1 MREPVE
7 ASAAY
12 LEVIRKELPEYDR
25 LQDEVIRA
33 TDGLAVRRILDLGV
47 GTGETSRRLL
57 AAYPQATV
65 TAVDSDAELL
75 QVAREQ
81 LGERAEL
88 RLGELYE
95 PLPHGPFDLIVT
107 ALSVHALRPDD
118 RSRLFARAHRVLRGH
133 GRLIVADAIT
143 PGIELPGGSPLDQRA
158 PDRLET
164 LVERVRAAGFSTPR
178 TTWSGAELAVV
189 VGER

>member
-1 MREPVE
+1 MREPID

-12 LEVIRKELPEYDR
+12 LEVIRKELPEYDA
-25 LQDEVIRA
+25 LQDEVVRA
-33 TDGLAVRRILDLGV
+33 TDGLVVRRILDLGV

-57 AAYPQATV
+57 LAHPEATV
-65 TAVDSDAELL
+65 TAIDSDPDLL
-75 QVAREQ
+75 AIARDQ
-81 LGERAEL
+81 LRDRADL
-88 RLGELYE
+88 RLAELYE

-107 ALSVHALRPDD
+107 ALSVHALRPVD
-118 RSRLFARAHRVLRGH
+118 RSRLFQRAFRALRNH

-143 PGIELPGGSPLDQRA
+143 PGIELPGGLPLDGRA

-164 LVERVRAAGFSTPR
+164 LVDRIREAGFSTPR
-178 TTWSGAELAVV
+178 TTWSGHELAVV